1 MGQKVHPYSFR
12 LGSQF
17 TWKSRW
23 FAVGSEYRRL
33 LQQDVKVRKFLYARL
48 RSAGLADV
56 EIERSIKRIMIKVL
70 VSRPGVVIGRGGSG
84 ITELRSALENLL
96 KSNNKSSNLQI
107 DLNVEEIKIPELSAY
122 LMALRISDQITKR
135 MPHSRVI
142 KKVMENVINSGAL
155 GIKVVLS
162 GRINGADIGRTEQFS
177 KGSVPRQTL
186 RADIDFA
193 REPIYTKSGYVGV
206 KVWIHKPITNN

>member
-23 FAVGSEYRRL
+23 FALGGEYRKL
-33 LQQDVKVRKFLYARL
+33 LQQDVQIRKFLFEKL
-48 RSAGLADV
+48 RPAGLVDV

-84 ITELRSALENLL
+84 IAELRSNLEKLL
-96 KSNNKSSNLQI
+96 KPANNANKLQI
-107 DLNVEEIKIPELSAY
+107 ELNVEEIKIPELSAY

-142 KKVMENVINSGAL
+142 KKVMENVMNSGAL
-155 GIKVVLS
+155 GIKVQLS

-206 KVWIHKPITNN
+206 KVWIHKPITTN

>member
-12 LGSQF
+12 LGSQY

-23 FAVGSEYRRL
+23 FAVGGEYKRL
-33 LQQDVKVRKFLYARL
+33 LQQDVKIRKYLFEKLKP
-48 RSAGLADV
+48 AGLVDV
-56 EIERSIKRIMIKVL
+56 EIERSIKKIMIKVM

-84 ITELRSALENLL
+84 IAELRSQLDKLL
-96 KSNNKSSNLQI
+96 KSTSKSNTLQI

-122 LMALRISDQITKR
+122 LMALRISDQIARR

-142 KKVMENVINSGAL
+142 KKVMENVMNSGAL

-177 KGSVPRQTL
+177 QGSVPRQTL

-206 KVWIHKPITNN
+206 KVWIHKSLVTN